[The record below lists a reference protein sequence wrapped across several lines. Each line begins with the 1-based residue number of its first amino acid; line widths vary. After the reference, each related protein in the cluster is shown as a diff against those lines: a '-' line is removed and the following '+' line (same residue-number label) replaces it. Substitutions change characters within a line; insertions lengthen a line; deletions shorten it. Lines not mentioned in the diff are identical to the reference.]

1 MKKPIDNY
9 LKYLFSTIGSSL
21 IVTFYSLVDAIC
33 VGQYHGEEGTAS
45 LAVLTPFWTVIFSFG
60 LLFGVGGSTIYKK
73 YRSLGEEK
81 NANSFFTL
89 SLILSILV
97 IVIVEA
103 AIIINF
109 ENFFIFL
116 GAKEENILNLCKRYG
131 LFMLLGLPLFLLEQ
145 VFSCFIRND
154 ERPLLATVSVI
165 LGGVS
170 NIVLDILLV
179 FTFDLGIFGAGLA
192 TFLGQCITFLIII
205 THFFSK
211 KKTLKL
217 VRIES
222 FFTKAKDVFIVG
234 IPSFI
239 VDISVGVVLIVFN
252 NQINIYADNATTVLA
267 ICGVI
272 ANVNMLF
279 QSLGYAI
286 GQSNQPLLTEAYS
299 LKDIKL
305 VSKYNKYAIFT
316 SLIFGLLGFILV
328 MSIPNLLIDIFIDT
342 SLSNDIF
349 EIGDKLI
356 RLYFALIPLS
366 LLNIYFIYYFQ
377 SLIKATYSIIISLV
391 RSLILPLIFIML
403 LPLIS
408 LDMMFL
414 SVAFSELITIIISC
428 FLLNKTKKQLA
439 SFDKI

>member
-1 MKKPIDNY
+1 M
-9 LKYLFSTIGSSL
+9 
-21 IVTFYSLVDAIC
+21 
-33 VGQYHGEEGTAS
+33 
-45 LAVLTPFWTVIFSFG
+45 
-60 LLFGVGGSTIYKK
+60 
-73 YRSLGEEK
+73 
-81 NANSFFTL
+81 
-89 SLILSILV
+89 
-97 IVIVEA
+97 
-103 AIIINF
+103 
-109 ENFFIFL
+109 
-116 GAKEENILNLCKRYG
+116 
-131 LFMLLGLPLFLLEQ
+131 
-145 VFSCFIRND
+145 
-154 ERPLLATVSVI
+154 
-165 LGGVS
+165 
-170 NIVLDILLV
+170 
-179 FTFDLGIFGAGLA
+179 
-192 TFLGQCITFLIII
+192 
-205 THFFSK
+205 
-211 KKTLKL
+211 KL

-356 RLYFALIPLS
+356 RLYFALVPLS

-414 SVAFSELITIIISC
+414 SAAFSELITVFISC
-428 FLLNKTKKQLA
+428 FLLCKTKKQLA
-439 SFDKI
+439 SFNKI

>member
-1 MKKPIDNY
+1 MKKPINNY

-60 LLFGVGGSTIYKK
+60 LLFGVGGSTLYKK
-73 YRSLGEEK
+73 YRSISEEK

-89 SLILSILV
+89 SLVLSVLV
-97 IVIVEA
+97 IVLVES
-103 AIIINF
+103 IIIFNF
-109 ENFFIFL
+109 ENFFVFL
-116 GAKEENILNLCKRYG
+116 GAKEENILVLCKRYG

-145 VFSCFIRND
+145 VVSCFIRND
-154 ERPLLATVSVI
+154 DRPLLTTISVI
-165 LGGVS
+165 GGGLA

-192 TFLGQCITFLIII
+192 TFLGQCLTFIIII

-211 KKTLKL
+211 RNSLKL
-217 VRIES
+217 VKIDS
-222 FFTKAKDVFIVG
+222 FFKKTKDVLIIGVS
-234 IPSFI
+234 SFI
-239 VDISVGVVLIVFN
+239 VDISVGIVLIVFN
-252 NQINIYADNATTVLA
+252 NQINIYANNATTVLA

-272 ANVNMLF
+272 ANINMLF
-279 QSLGYAI
+279 QSLSYAI

-299 LKDIKL
+299 LKDVNL
-305 VSKYNKYAIFT
+305 VNRYNKYAVIT
-316 SLIFGLLGFILV
+316 SFIVGVFGLVLV
-328 MSIPNLLIDIFIDT
+328 MSIPEFLIDIFIDT
-342 SLSNDIF
+342 SLSSDIF

-356 RLYFALIPLS
+356 RLYFILIPLS
-366 LLNIYFIYYFQ
+366 IFNIYMTYYFQ
-377 SLIKATYSIIISLV
+377 SLIKATYSIIISLL
-391 RSLILPLIFIML
+391 RSLVLPLLFIMV

-414 SVAFSELITIIISC
+414 SVAFSEFITVFISLF
-428 FLLNKTKKQLA
+428 FLLKTKKQLA
-439 SFDKI
+439 SSDKI